1 MRLVALSSAFV
12 FSFAFISASQP
23 AVATP
28 AKKDSA
34 GRQAAIVAKK
44 SATAA
49 PSAKASSS
57 GVAPAKVVTSRSTA
71 PSKTPQVMQAANGKS
86 VQAGKAA
93 SRVETAKALKTSGA
107 TVAPAKRAT
116 GTKADSAVK
125 SAVRRAE
132 TAKRSRGAA
141 ALASVPQVQTYPD
154 RFGTNDTTGSIP
166 ANFPSPVAANFPK
179 SASAG
184 NAPAFRLPH
193 LFASPDP
200 VMEARRWIGTNPT
213 DRSTLWCA
221 RFMNFVLERSGFK
234 GTGSDAAKSFASYG
248 HRVPGPRVGAIAV
261 MTRGKYGGHV
271 GIVSGIDEHG
281 NPIVISGN
289 NYGRKVGE
297 STYPRSRIY
306 AYVMPER

>member
-12 FSFAFISASQP
+12 LSFALFTVSQP
-23 AVATP
+23 AAAAP
-28 AKKDSA
+28 DKKET
-34 GRQAAIVAKK
+34 GKNQAAGVAKK
-44 SATAA
+44 SPGALAQSAKPAGAKAANAKTAA
-49 PSAKASSS
+49 ASPHSKALQVSKAADGKAVTTGKTK
-57 GVAPAKVVTSRSTA
+57 GVAKSEASQ
-71 PSKTPQVMQAANGKS
+71 SKA
-86 VQAGKAA
+86 AGKAA
-93 SRVETAKALKTSGA
+93 AAKQAAGA
-107 TVAPAKRAT
+107 KSN
-116 GTKADSAVK
+116 SAMK
-125 SAVRRAE
+125 SEVRRAE
-132 TAKRSRGAA
+132 TARHSRGSS
-141 ALASVPQVQTYPD
+141 ALASVQQPQVQTYPD
-154 RFGTNDTTGSIP
+154 RFATTDTTGSIP
-166 ANFPSPVAANFPK
+166 ANFPKQS
-179 SASAG
+179 SAQ
-184 NAPAFRLPH
+184 APAFRLPH

-200 VMEARRWIGTNPT
+200 VMEARAWIGTNPT

-248 HRVPGPRVGAIAV
+248 HRVSGPRVGAIAV